1 MDYWIFF
8 SGFLLLN
15 LAAFDLLFTALSPN
29 GAGFITGR
37 LAKGLWKSFLF
48 LNRNTG
54 SHKVLEFAGAV
65 ITAIVLLNWLLL
77 IWAACTIMICSEEW
91 SVMNMETNT
100 PAGLMSKIYFTGYT
114 LSTMG
119 NGDME
124 PGDGFWELFTALFSF
139 SGLILISIA
148 ITYLIPVLSAE
159 IEKRRLSVYITTLG
173 CSATKIIE
181 NNWNGQDAKGL
192 EVHFGRLTPM
202 IIAHAQNHNAYPI
215 LHFYHTSNKK
225 EAFTLNITNLD
236 EAITLMLLHIPEAQR
251 PSNAET
257 YPLRKAISNYLT
269 TIKQAHVSPASEIP
283 EIPAWH
289 TAEKFNIPY
298 CQDQAAIATHY
309 QQLQE
314 RRRALLGLVND
325 DGWLWDDLDAGSYDQ
340 IVSYS

>member
-1 MDYWIFF
+1 MDYFIFF
-8 SGFLLLN
+8 SGFVLLN
-15 LAAFDLLFTALSPN
+15 LVAFDLLFTALSPN

-37 LAKGLWKSFLF
+37 LSKALWRFFLF
-48 LNRNTG
+48 VNRNTG
-54 SHKVLEFAGAV
+54 TRKVLEFAGAI
-65 ITAIVLLNWLLL
+65 ITAIVLLNWLIL
-77 IWAACTIMICSEEW
+77 IWTSCTIMIYSDEK

-100 PAGLMSKIYFTGYT
+100 PAGLVSKIYFTGYT

-124 PGDGFWELFTALFSF
+124 PGDGFWEFFTAVFSF

-173 CSATKIIE
+173 CSATEIIE

-215 LHFYHTSNKK
+215 LHFYHTGNKK
-225 EAFTLNITNLD
+225 ESFVLNITNLD
-236 EAITLMLLHIPEAQR
+236 EAITIMLLHIPEAQR

-257 YPLRKAISNYLT
+257 YPLRKAISNYLI
-269 TIKQAHVSPASEIP
+269 TIKTAYVNPAKETP
-283 EIPAWH
+283 EIPALPNFGKLH
-289 TAEKFNIPY
+289 IPY
-298 CQDQAAIATHY
+298 SNDQAKIAAHY
-309 QQLQE
+309 NQLE
-314 RRRALLGLVND
+314 DRRRALLGLVQD
-325 DGWLWDDLDAGSYDQ
+325 DGWQWEDLDAGSYDKTF
-340 IVSYS
+340 SY

>member
-1 MDYWIFF
+1 MDYLIFF
-8 SGFLLLN
+8 SGFLLLT
-15 LAAFDLLFTALSPN
+15 LVVFDLLFTALSPN

-37 LAKGLWKSFLF
+37 LAKGLWKFFLF

-65 ITAIVLLNWLLL
+65 ITAIVLVNWLLL
-77 IWAACTIMICSEEW
+77 IWTACTVMIYSDEK

-100 PAGLMSKIYFTGYT
+100 PAGLVSKIYFTGYT

-124 PGDGFWELFTALFSF
+124 PGDGFWEFFTALFSF

-173 CSATKIIE
+173 CSATEIIE

-215 LHFYHTSNKK
+215 LHFYHTSDKK
-225 EAFTLNITNLD
+225 EAFVLNITNLD

-251 PSNAET
+251 PRNAET
-257 YPLRKAISNYLT
+257 YPLRKAISNYLI
-269 TIKQAHVSPASEIP
+269 TIKRAHVSPAKETP
-283 EIPAWH
+283 EIPDWRSV
-289 TAEKFNIPY
+289 EKFNIP
-298 CQDQAAIATHY
+298 CCKDQAAIAAHY
-309 QQLQE
+309 QQLQD
-314 RRRALLGLVND
+314 RRKALLGLVKD
-325 DGWLWDDLDAGSYDQ
+325 DGWQWEDLDAGSYDKTF
-340 IVSYS
+340 SY